1 MIYILYNPH
10 SGNGTGKEKAEALA
24 ASYGKDAVLT
34 DVTEAC
40 ADYAGFFA
48 PMAKEDQVIV
58 CGGDGTLNR
67 FVNDTA
73 DLSIEQDI
81 LYYAAGSGNDFLR
94 DLEKEEGCAPFSVK
108 ALLQDLPVVTVKG
121 KNYRFLNGVGY
132 GIDGYCCEVGDE
144 LRAKGDGK
152 PINYTAIAIKGL
164 LFHYEPTNAVVTVD
178 GVEHRFK
185 KVWIAPTMVG
195 RYYGGGMMP
204 APAQRR
210 EDRLDHVSV
219 GVMHHYGKLG
229 TLLNFPNL
237 FKGEHLKK
245 EKGATVL
252 TGKQIKVEFDRPTA
266 LQIDGET
273 IPDVTSYEVRLASPA
288 ARAAEKAAA
297 TV

>member
-1 MIYILYNPH
+1 MIYILFNPH
-10 SGNGTGKEKAEALA
+10 SGNGAGKEKAEALA
-24 ASYGKDAVLT
+24 ATYGAAATLV

-48 PMAKEDQVIV
+48 AMAKEDQVII

-67 FVNDTA
+67 FANDTV
-73 DLSIEQDI
+73 DMEIDQDI
-81 LYYAAGSGNDFLR
+81 LYYATGTGNDFLR
-94 DLEKEEGCAPFSVK
+94 DLEKEEGCTPFSVK
-108 ALLQDLPVVTVKG
+108 ELLRDLPVVTVNG
-121 KNYRFLNGVGY
+121 KSYRFLNAVGY
-132 GIDGYCCEVGDE
+132 GIDGYCCEVGDA

-164 LFHYEPTNAVVTVD
+164 LFYYKPKNAVITVD
-178 GVEHRFK
+178 GVAHHFK

-204 APAQRR
+204 APEQRR

-229 TLLNFPNL
+229 TLMNFPNL

-252 TGKQIKVEFDRPTA
+252 CGKEIKVEFDRPAA

-273 IPDVTSYEVRLASPA
+273 VLEVSSYEVRLAKPA
-288 ARAAEKAAA
+288 GKTAEKAAA